1 MMKLIKYGIIFL
13 SILLG
18 GEIGLAQ
25 KRALDTAAYK
35 LWRRVDAPNLSDD
48 GKWVTYRFVHIDSRY
63 DTLPPVTYLYHPEK
77 KTRIE
82 LEHVVRPTFFAN
94 GKWLRYTVA
103 ASESDSCACDSTFL
117 LRLRDMKKIYWD
129 REYDFREYSTSEL
142 ITYSYPIDKEQPDM
156 KRWVLRNIGTNDS
169 IVMDSVENCTLLKGH
184 KAMVYIKNH
193 GDYKSLCYRPLRG
206 NPVAIFSDRKMILKD
221 YSLLPHQMQGTFAVA
236 SDSSRSKN
244 PNLLYSFSL
253 PEGECRF
260 LVDWEQVQ
268 FPENY
273 TWRGRAYRLSDN
285 EKRIVLDVDTVYREP
300 AKKQGKKDTRF
311 ELELWTWD
319 DEVSSLQQRSGNYR
333 TSNVKFVYNLDTK
346 TCYRVTNQKME
357 KLILPES
364 NQYDYAFTLD
374 RTPYKRF
381 ADWKSDINADIYLV
395 NLNTG
400 ETVLFEQNAYEE
412 PVWSPNGKYALWY
425 DALGKVWY
433 KIDPATR
440 ERVNISGGIG
450 YPVYNEWHDLPKP
463 ADAYGIAGWTK
474 DGNQVVLYDRYDMWV
489 VDLTGQKKVY
499 SLTNGYGRATNRQF
513 RRLKNDYDDKI
524 IDLKNGFLM
533 TSVNLDN
540 RDEGIYR
547 FLPNGKIK
555 KLIEGAY
562 SISINQRSDDEKYC
576 IFSRQSYT
584 ESRDLWWSDLN
595 FTRPV
600 QITDVNPQQKDYAWG
615 TVKLIKWMNYEGKE
629 NAGLLYLPE
638 NYDPN
643 KRYPVIVNFYETHT
657 EGLHGYVVP
666 NWSSGMLN
674 VVSYVSNGYV
684 VFMPDI
690 HFTVGSPGESSYD
703 AVVSGTQWLIDN
715 GIADKDRI
723 GIQGH
728 SWSGYQVAYLVTRTN
743 MFACASP
750 GAAVSSM
757 ISAYTGIRTGSG
769 MPRMFM
775 YEETQS
781 RLGKSLWEDKEMYL
795 RHSPILNADKIQT
808 PLLIFHC
815 DKDEAVPYSEG
826 LNLFLAM
833 RRLQKPAWLLNYKGE
848 RHFLYNKAAEADWTI
863 RMKQFFDHYLKGS
876 PMPRWMKEGIHAN
889 ERGFDQKYD
898 LIK

>member
-1 MMKLIKYGIIFL
+1 MKLIKYGIIFL
-13 SILLG
+13 LILFS

-25 KRALDTAAYK
+25 KRVLDTAAYK
-35 LWRRVDAPNLSDD
+35 LWRRVDAPDISDD
-48 GKWVTYRFVHIDSRY
+48 GKWVTYRLVHIDSRY

-77 KTRIE
+77 KTKVA

-103 ASESDSCACDSTFL
+103 ASEVDSCACDSTFL
-117 LRLRDMKKIYWD
+117 LRLHDMKKIYWD
-129 REYDFREYSTSEL
+129 REYDFREYNTSEL
-142 ITYSYPIDKEQPDM
+142 ITYSYPIDKERPDM
-156 KRWVLRNIGTNDS
+156 KRLVIRDIGTNDS
-169 IVMDSVENCTLLKGH
+169 IVMDSVENYTLLKGH

-193 GDYKSLCYRPLRG
+193 GDYKSLRYRPLRG
-206 NPVAIFSDRKMILKD
+206 VPVIIFSDREKILKD

-260 LVDWEQVQ
+260 LVDWDQVQ

-273 TWRGRAYRLSDN
+273 TWRGRAYRLSAN
-285 EKRIVLDVDTVYREP
+285 GNRIILDVDTVYREL

-333 TSNVKFVYNLDTK
+333 ASNVKFAYNLDTK
-346 TCYRVTNQKME
+346 TCCRVMNQKME
-357 KLILPES
+357 KLILPE
-364 NQYDYAFTLD
+364 NNRGDYAFTLD

-381 ADWKSDINADIYLV
+381 ADWKNDINADIYLV

-400 ETVLFEQNAYEE
+400 EAVLFERNAYEE

-425 DALGKVWY
+425 DALEKAWY
-433 KIDPATR
+433 KINPATR
-440 ERVNISGGIG
+440 ERVNISREIG

-463 ADAYGIAGWTK
+463 AEPYGIAGWTE

-489 VDLTGQKKVY
+489 VDLTGQRKVY
-499 SLTNGYGRATNRQF
+499 SLTNGYGRATSRQF
-513 RRLKNDYDDKI
+513 RRLKNDYDDKML
-524 IDLKNGFLM
+524 DLKNDFLM

-547 FLPNGKIK
+547 FSPGRKMK
-555 KLIEGAY
+555 KLVEGAY
-562 SISINQRSDDEKYC
+562 SISINQRSANGKYC

-600 QITDVNPQQKDYAWG
+600 RITDVNPQQKDYAWG
-615 TVKLIKWMNYEGKE
+615 TVKLVKWMNYGGKE

-657 EGLHGYVVP
+657 EGLHWYVVP
-666 NWSSGMLN
+666 TWSSGMLN

-690 HFTVGSPGESSYD
+690 HFTVGAPGESCYD
-703 AVVSGTQWLIDN
+703 AVVSGTRMLIDQ
-715 GIADKDRI
+715 GIADKNRI

-757 ISAYTGIRTGSG
+757 VSAYTGIRTGSG

-795 RHSPILNADKIQT
+795 RHSPILDADKIQT

-876 PMPRWMKEGIHAN
+876 PEPRWMREGIHAN

-898 LIK
+898 LVK